1 MSCSLRLILNPAG
14 FLTATQFSVSSPEQ
28 QRKLNCLSVCLS
40 AEAGLFQVLFS
51 VSQQDLLSRLM
62 LFGSAATVDAVCH
75 LNSWGR
81 CSIPIHALQV
91 RGNTQLHW
99 FLLKTVRNV
108 SG

>member
-1 MSCSLRLILNPAG
+1 MICFVSAPNKRHLPLIYCW
-14 FLTATQFSVSSPEQ
+14 
-28 QRKLNCLSVCLS
+28 NCVS
-40 AEAGLFQVLFS
+40 AESGLFQVLFS

-91 RGNTQLHW
+91 GVRLHRHTHLCL
-99 FLLKTVRNV
+99 F
-108 SG
+108 

>member
-1 MSCSLRLILNPAG
+1 MSLTVSLPAC
-14 FLTATQFSVSSPEQ
+14 LSPE
-28 QRKLNCLSVCLS
+28 
-40 AEAGLFQVLFS
+40 AGVFQVLFS

-91 RGNTQLHW
+91 GGDTHLYRHATDPLYIHRR
-99 FLLKTVRNV
+99 LLQDLLLEMDDLYCFF
-108 SG
+108 SS